1 MTLLIAWFLE
11 MCLPFRVVEL
21 RLWKPVSN
29 YETLANSLLC
39 LLLAVFL
46 LCNCSVLHVVLSVAT
61 VTRYRFHLCMDG
73 PRTTKSFE
81 DSCVNIL
88 RGNLHAKNMFFSRV
102 CTVLSLHRK
111 VLKIKISFQEHVQ
124 GINKRGQIHHW
135 SVFYIPHLNE
145 VILFSVTLVSMF
157 VSLWKQFSDFR
168 QSFFSDSS
176 LLSETHTR
184 SSLPACH
191 FLFSKVANL
200 GCLPKLCCLS
210 AIVFLWR

>member
-1 MTLLIAWFLE
+1 MLSFSSLYGWAQDHK
-11 MCLPFRVVEL
+11 EL
-21 RLWKPVSN
+21 WRQ
-29 YETLANSLLC
+29 LC
-39 LLLAVFL
+39 EHSQRESACKKYV
-46 LCNCSVLHVVLSVAT
+46 
-61 VTRYRFHLCMDG
+61 
-73 PRTTKSFE
+73 
-81 DSCVNIL
+81 
-88 RGNLHAKNMFFSRV
+88 FSRV
-102 CTVLSLHRK
+102 CTLLSLHRK

-191 FLFSKVANL
+191 FLFSEVANL
-200 GCLPKLCCLS
+200 GCLPKLGCLS